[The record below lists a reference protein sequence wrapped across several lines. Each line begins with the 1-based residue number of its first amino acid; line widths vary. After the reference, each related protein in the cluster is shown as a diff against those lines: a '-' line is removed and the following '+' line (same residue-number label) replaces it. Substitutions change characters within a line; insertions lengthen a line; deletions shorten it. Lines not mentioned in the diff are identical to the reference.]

1 MANINT
7 GHLLLL
13 TACYT
18 IYVHSVPVFR
28 DCGGRLT
35 DAKGVIQSPNFPK
48 EFPTP
53 IQCEWVIYNPQ
64 TRNTAI
70 YLTQFYLKGFV
81 SVWQFEHYSN
91 QREYINPRQ
100 LATLNAN
107 SEIQHIVSNKPYT
120 VIRLAVSEINDI
132 NVRVLDHIVDVY
144 GFNIT
149 YEFLDRSSTNLKRTC
164 SINLCSYL
172 GDCYANADFSAYRCH
187 CFEGYQGDIC
197 QYGEHCDPAKGI
209 NQCKNGGECRYFYG
223 TNVNICNCT
232 KGFTGH
238 MCEVPLSD
246 YLPDACAY
254 LGCGQTCID
263 GMFGYK
269 QCACYK
275 DFRLNPDNRTCSHID

>member
-1 MANINT
+1 MRRDEDFQWGRMANINT

-13 TACYT
+13 LLSACYT

-209 NQCKNGGECRYFYG
+209 NQCKNGGECR
-223 TNVNICNCT
+223 
-232 KGFTGH
+232 
-238 MCEVPLSD
+238 
-246 YLPDACAY
+246 
-254 LGCGQTCID
+254 
-263 GMFGYK
+263 
-269 QCACYK
+269 
-275 DFRLNPDNRTCSHID
+275 

>member
-172 GDCYANADFSAYRCH
+172 ATATPTPTSRPTGATVLRATRGIFVNMGNTVTQPRELTNARMEGNVGIFMEQMLTSVTVPKGSQDTCVRCPSPTIYQTHVPTLDAVRHALTACLATNSAH
-187 CFEGYQGDIC
+187 
-197 QYGEHCDPAKGI
+197 
-209 NQCKNGGECRYFYG
+209 
-223 TNVNICNCT
+223 VT
-232 KGFTGH
+232 KT
-238 MCEVPLSD
+238 SD
-246 YLPDACAY
+246 
-254 LGCGQTCID
+254 
-263 GMFGYK
+263 
-269 QCACYK
+269 
-275 DFRLNPDNRTCSHID
+275 